1 MPISKLSRKRYKVVD
16 RTTTNHTPEPIR
28 LMKTVAM
35 DTKSSVATKT
45 NIVNQS
51 KRIGVKTPYTNS
63 WTGCL
68 KRLNTAKVLLRKSST
83 NHW

>member
-16 RTTTNHTPEPIR
+16 RKITNHTPKPIR
-28 LMKTVAM
+28 IMKTVAM

-51 KRIGVKTPYTNS
+51 KCIGVK
-63 WTGCL
+63 C
-68 KRLNTAKVLLRKSST
+68 RLQIHGRDA
-83 NHW
+83 